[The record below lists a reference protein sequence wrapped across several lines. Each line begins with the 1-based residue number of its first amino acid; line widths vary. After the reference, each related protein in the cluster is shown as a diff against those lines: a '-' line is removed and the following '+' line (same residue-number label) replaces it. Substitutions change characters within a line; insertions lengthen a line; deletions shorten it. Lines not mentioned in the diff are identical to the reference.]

1 MATST
6 HADAIRVVPLDPQAL
21 APEAIASARALC
33 PPGRTRELFERALGN
48 TSECR
53 GLAVFDGDGAAAGLV
68 FVGLVAGTSGTGA
81 VLWIGVRP
89 DRRRH
94 GVARALLALAKAELV
109 AEQARV
115 VVTELPEEEATA
127 SMIKL
132 LAAAGFERDGVVPD
146 YYRDGVPLTLWRW
159 TPR

>member
-1 MATST
+1 MGAAT

-21 APEAIASARALC
+21 GPAAIASARELC
-33 PPGRTRELFERALGN
+33 PPGRTRELFDRALGDN
-48 TSECR
+48 PECR

-81 VLWIGVRP
+81 ILWIGVRP

-94 GVARALLALAKAELV
+94 GIARALLALAKAELV
-109 AEQARV
+109 AEQARTV
-115 VVTELPEEEATA
+115 IAELPEEEATA

-132 LAAAGFERDGVVPD
+132 LGAAGFERDGTVPD
-146 YYRDGVPLTLWRW
+146 YFRDGVPLTIWRW